1 MKLLFPDVAVEDFDF
16 SAEWLITAMNADT
29 KQVNF
34 EGQGRNSD
42 LEMVLDFKEN
52 SELFESFSV
61 GELVHLDPESFLQAE
76 NEPYKPQYEGF

>member
-16 SAEWLITAMNADT
+16 SAEWLITAMNADN
-29 KQVNF
+29 KQVHF

-61 GELVHLDPESFLQAE
+61 AE
-76 NEPYKPQYEGF
+76 KEPYKPQYEGF

>member
-1 MKLLFPDVAVEDFDF
+1 VH
-16 SAEWLITAMNADT
+16 
-29 KQVNF
+29 F

-61 GELVHLDPESFLQAE
+61 GELVHLDPKTFLQVE
-76 NEPYKPQYEGF
+76 KEPYKPQYEGF

>member
-1 MKLLFPDVAVEDFDF
+1 MELVFPDVAVKNFDF
-16 SAEWLITAMNADT
+16 SADWLITAMNADN
-29 KQVNF
+29 KQVHF

-61 GELVHLDPESFLQAE
+61 GELVHLDPETFLQAE
-76 NEPYKPQYEGF
+76 KELYKPQYEGF